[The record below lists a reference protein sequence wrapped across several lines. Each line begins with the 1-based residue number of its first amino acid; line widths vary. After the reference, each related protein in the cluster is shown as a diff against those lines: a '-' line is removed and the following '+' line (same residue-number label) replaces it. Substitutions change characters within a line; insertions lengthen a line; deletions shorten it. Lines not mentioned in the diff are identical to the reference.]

1 MKGAEKMAKDNR
13 ITALYE
19 RLSRDDEMQGESNSI
34 TNQKKYLEDYAVQH
48 GFGNIQHFSD
58 DGYSGTN
65 FNRPAFNSLLTEIEA
80 GRVGTVIVKDM
91 SRFGRNYLQVGF
103 YTEMM
108 FPKKNVRFIAVNNGV
123 DSANP
128 ADNDFTPFLNIMN
141 EWYAKDTSKKIK
153 AVFKAKMRDGKRV
166 SGAVPYGYYRKPEDK
181 QTLYVDEAS
190 ASVVRRIF
198 QLACDGMG
206 ATAIADT
213 LSEDKILI
221 PSAYARQNHPEDCQC
236 TNYHD
241 PYTWN
246 ATTVGYILNRRE
258 YLGHTVLGKTT
269 RDNFK
274 TKRKRI
280 ANEDELLVFYN
291 THEAIIDQET
301 YDKAQRMRKRVSPR
315 RNSEKPAHRLSG
327 LLYCADCGSRL
338 AYINSKPKDGKIY
351 DSNQAFRC
359 SRYHNKYH
367 SCTGHYIKASTIEML
382 IYQATKRVSQYVLK
396 DEKEFVEQ
404 LKAQY
409 ELQCEKDNT
418 DDKKELLEAK
428 RRMMDL
434 DDLIK
439 GLYENFTL
447 GRLPER
453 QFNRLMTEYDTEQSS
468 LEQRISEL
476 ETATERISTK
486 AVQIDKF
493 VRLVKKYRD
502 FEELTT
508 PMLNDF
514 IEKVVIHE
522 AEGGRTKDR
531 TQQVDIY
538 FNFIGNFVLPLSED
552 EVEALQSEEARR
564 AEEIAE
570 RKRKSS
576 KKSTQKRNQKR
587 AEIKAKAEAEA
598 GDPEAM
604 AEYKAIL
611 EKGRQNNRK
620 RSEKMRELRMSDP
633 EYRAKMEE
641 KERLALEREKKRQE
655 RATKKKKIALAEL
668 KEQAE
673 KGNQEAVRELEERRA
688 IARERSRK
696 SAEKR
701 KQRAEN
707 DPEYAKYLEE
717 RNAEYNRRHTARRK
731 EQMEALRARAEAGD
745 QEAQSQLAERK
756 QYQVRATVKSYRKMR
771 EDALNGDPI
780 AKERYEKTLAMR
792 REAYHAKKSE
802 QTA

>member
-1 MKGAEKMAKDNR
+1 MAKDNR

-65 FNRPAFNSLLTEIEA
+65 FNRPAFNFLLTEIEA

-552 EVEALQSEEARR
+552 E
-564 AEEIAE
+564 
-570 RKRKSS
+570 
-576 KKSTQKRNQKR
+576 
-587 AEIKAKAEAEA
+587 
-598 GDPEAM
+598 
-604 AEYKAIL
+604 YKAIL

-620 RSEKMRELRMSDP
+620 RAEKMRELRMSDP

-668 KEQAE
+668 KERAE
-673 KGNQEAVRELEERRA
+673 KGNQEAVREREERRA

-771 EDALNGDPI
+771 DDALIGDPI
-780 AKERYEKTLAMR
+780 AKVRYEKTLAMR

>member
-1 MKGAEKMAKDNR
+1 MAKDNR

-58 DGYSGTN
+58 DGYSGTSL
-65 FNRPAFNSLLTEIEA
+65 NRPAFNSLLTEIEA

-123 DSANP
+123 DSVNP
-128 ADNDFTPFLNIMN
+128 ADNDFTPFLNSMN

-153 AVFKAKMRDGKRV
+153 AVFKAKTRDGKRV

-382 IYQATKRVSQYVLK
+382 IYQAAKRVSQYVLK

-531 TQQVDIY
+531 TQQVDNY

-552 EVEALQSEEARR
+552 E
-564 AEEIAE
+564 
-570 RKRKSS
+570 
-576 KKSTQKRNQKR
+576 
-587 AEIKAKAEAEA
+587 
-598 GDPEAM
+598 
-604 AEYKAIL
+604 YKAIL

-620 RSEKMRELRMSDP
+620 RAEKMRELRMSDP
-633 EYRAKMEE
+633 AYRAKMEE

-696 SAEKR
+696 SAERR

-780 AKERYEKTLAMR
+780 AKERYEKTLTMR
-792 REAYHAKKSE
+792 REAYHSKKSE

>member
-1 MKGAEKMAKDNR
+1 MAKDNR

-123 DSANP
+123 DSVNP
-128 ADNDFTPFLNIMN
+128 ADNDFTPFLNSMN

-153 AVFKAKMRDGKRV
+153 AVFKAKTRDGKRV

-382 IYQATKRVSQYVLK
+382 IYQAAKRVSQYVLK

-552 EVEALQSEEARR
+552 E
-564 AEEIAE
+564 
-570 RKRKSS
+570 
-576 KKSTQKRNQKR
+576 
-587 AEIKAKAEAEA
+587 
-598 GDPEAM
+598 
-604 AEYKAIL
+604 YKAIL

-620 RSEKMRELRMSDP
+620 RAEKMRELRMSDP
-633 EYRAKMEE
+633 AYRAKMEE

-696 SAEKR
+696 SAERR

-780 AKERYEKTLAMR
+780 AKERYEKTLTMR
-792 REAYHAKKSE
+792 REAYHSKKSE

>member
-1 MKGAEKMAKDNR
+1 MAKDNR
-13 ITALYE
+13 ITVLYE

-65 FNRPAFNSLLTEIEA
+65 LNRPAFNSLLTEIEA

-166 SGAVPYGYYRKPEDK
+166 SGAVSYGYYRKPEDK

-338 AYINSKPKDGKIY
+338 AYINSKLKDGKIY

-468 LEQRISEL
+468 LKQRISEL

-552 EVEALQSEEARR
+552 E
-564 AEEIAE
+564 
-570 RKRKSS
+570 
-576 KKSTQKRNQKR
+576 
-587 AEIKAKAEAEA
+587 
-598 GDPEAM
+598 
-604 AEYKAIL
+604 YKAIL

-620 RSEKMRELRMSDP
+620 RAEKMRELRMSDP

-771 EDALNGDPI
+771 DDALIGDPI
-780 AKERYEKTLAMR
+780 AKVRYEKTLAMR

>member
-1 MKGAEKMAKDNR
+1 MHCSFSFA
-13 ITALYE
+13 
-19 RLSRDDEMQGESNSI
+19 
-34 TNQKKYLEDYAVQH
+34 KKY
-48 GFGNIQHFSD
+48 
-58 DGYSGTN
+58 
-65 FNRPAFNSLLTEIEA
+65 
-80 GRVGTVIVKDM
+80 
-91 SRFGRNYLQVGF
+91 
-103 YTEMM
+103 
-108 FPKKNVRFIAVNNGV
+108 GV
-123 DSANP
+123 DFAVVRDREKSP
-128 ADNDFTPFLNIMN
+128 PVYTVFFK
-141 EWYAKDTSKKIK
+141 AKDTDAVTRILQDYSVKQIKK
-153 AVFKAKMRDGKRV
+153 
-166 SGAVPYGYYRKPEDK
+166 
-181 QTLYVDEAS
+181 
-190 ASVVRRIF
+190 
-198 QLACDGMG
+198 
-206 ATAIADT
+206 
-213 LSEDKILI
+213 
-221 PSAYARQNHPEDCQC
+221 PS
-236 TNYHD
+236 
-241 PYTWN
+241 
-246 ATTVGYILNRRE
+246 
-258 YLGHTVLGKTT
+258 
-269 RDNFK
+269 
-274 TKRKRI
+274 
-280 ANEDELLVFYN
+280 
-291 THEAIIDQET
+291 
-301 YDKAQRMRKRVSPR
+301 
-315 RNSEKPAHRLSG
+315 
-327 LLYCADCGSRL
+327 
-338 AYINSKPKDGKIY
+338 
-351 DSNQAFRC
+351 
-359 SRYHNKYH
+359 
-367 SCTGHYIKASTIEML
+367 
-382 IYQATKRVSQYVLK
+382 
-396 DEKEFVEQ
+396 
-404 LKAQY
+404 
-409 ELQCEKDNT
+409 
-418 DDKKELLEAK
+418 LEAK

-434 DDLIK
+434 DNLIK

-453 QFNRLMTEYDTEQSS
+453 QFNRLMTEYDTEQSN

-514 IEKVVIHE
+514 IEKVVIYE
-522 AEGGRTKDR
+522 TEGGRTKDR

-576 KKSTQKRNQKR
+576 KKSTQKRNHKR
-587 AEIKAKAEAEA
+587 AEIKAKAEA
-598 GDPEAM
+598 GDSEAM

-673 KGNQEAVRELEERRA
+673 KGNQEAVREIEERRA

-792 REAYHAKKSE
+792 REAYHAKKRE

>member
-1 MKGAEKMAKDNR
+1 MAKDNR

-65 FNRPAFNSLLTEIEA
+65 LNRPAFNSLLTEIEA

-301 YDKAQRMRKRVSPR
+301 YDKAQRMRKHVSPR
-315 RNSEKPAHRLSG
+315 RNSEQPAHRLSG

-338 AYINSKPKDGKIY
+338 AYINSKPKDEKIY

-552 EVEALQSEEARR
+552 E
-564 AEEIAE
+564 
-570 RKRKSS
+570 
-576 KKSTQKRNQKR
+576 
-587 AEIKAKAEAEA
+587 
-598 GDPEAM
+598 
-604 AEYKAIL
+604 YKAIL

-756 QYQVRATVKSYRKMR
+756 QYQVRVTVKSYRKMR
-771 EDALNGDPI
+771 DDALSGDPI
-780 AKERYEKTLAMR
+780 AKVRYKKTLAMR

>member
-1 MKGAEKMAKDNR
+1 MAKDNR

-65 FNRPAFNSLLTEIEA
+65 FNRPAFNSLLIEIEA

-123 DSANP
+123 DSVNP

-552 EVEALQSEEARR
+552 E
-564 AEEIAE
+564 
-570 RKRKSS
+570 
-576 KKSTQKRNQKR
+576 
-587 AEIKAKAEAEA
+587 
-598 GDPEAM
+598 
-604 AEYKAIL
+604 YKAIL

-620 RSEKMRELRMSDP
+620 RAEKMRELRMSDP

-668 KEQAE
+668 KERAE
-673 KGNQEAVRELEERRA
+673 KGNQEAVREREERRA

-771 EDALNGDPI
+771 DDALSGDPI
-780 AKERYEKTLAMR
+780 AKVRYEKTLAMR

>member
-1 MKGAEKMAKDNR
+1 MAKDNR

-58 DGYSGTN
+58 DGYSGTSL
-65 FNRPAFNSLLTEIEA
+65 NRPAFNSLLTEIEA

-166 SGAVPYGYYRKPEDK
+166 SGAVPYGYYRKSEDK

-382 IYQATKRVSQYVLK
+382 IYQAAKRVSQYVLK

-552 EVEALQSEEARR
+552 E
-564 AEEIAE
+564 
-570 RKRKSS
+570 
-576 KKSTQKRNQKR
+576 
-587 AEIKAKAEAEA
+587 
-598 GDPEAM
+598 
-604 AEYKAIL
+604 YKAIL

-620 RSEKMRELRMSDP
+620 RAEKMRELRMSDP
-633 EYRAKMEE
+633 AYRAKMEE

-696 SAEKR
+696 SAERR

-780 AKERYEKTLAMR
+780 AKERYEKTLTMR
-792 REAYHAKKSE
+792 REAYHSKKSE

>member
-1 MKGAEKMAKDNR
+1 MYSGGRNHPLQS
-13 ITALYE
+13 T
-19 RLSRDDEMQGESNSI
+19 S
-34 TNQKKYLEDYAVQH
+34 QKKYLEDYAVQH

-315 RNSEKPAHRLSG
+315 RNSEQPAHRLSG

-338 AYINSKPKDGKIY
+338 AYINSKPKDEKIY

-552 EVEALQSEEARR
+552 E
-564 AEEIAE
+564 
-570 RKRKSS
+570 
-576 KKSTQKRNQKR
+576 
-587 AEIKAKAEAEA
+587 
-598 GDPEAM
+598 
-604 AEYKAIL
+604 YKAIL

-780 AKERYEKTLAMR
+780 AKVRYEKTLAMR

>member
-1 MKGAEKMAKDNR
+1 MAKDNR

-65 FNRPAFNSLLTEIEA
+65 LNRPAFNSLLTEIEA

-552 EVEALQSEEARR
+552 E
-564 AEEIAE
+564 
-570 RKRKSS
+570 
-576 KKSTQKRNQKR
+576 
-587 AEIKAKAEAEA
+587 
-598 GDPEAM
+598 
-604 AEYKAIL
+604 YKAIL

-780 AKERYEKTLAMR
+780 AKVRYEKTLAMR

>member
-1 MKGAEKMAKDNR
+1 MAKDNR

-65 FNRPAFNSLLTEIEA
+65 FNRPAFNSLLAEIEA

-508 PMLNDF
+508 PILNDF

-587 AEIKAKAEAEA
+587 AEIKAKAEA

-620 RSEKMRELRMSDP
+620 RAEKMRELRMSDP

-701 KQRAEN
+701 KQRSEN

-771 EDALNGDPI
+771 DDALSGDPI
-780 AKERYEKTLAMR
+780 AKVRYEKTLAMR

>member
-1 MKGAEKMAKDNR
+1 MAKDNR

-58 DGYSGTN
+58 DGYSGTSL
-65 FNRPAFNSLLTEIEA
+65 NRPAFNSLLTEIEA

-418 DDKKELLEAK
+418 DDKIELLEAK

-434 DDLIK
+434 ADLIK

-552 EVEALQSEEARR
+552 
-564 AEEIAE
+564 
-570 RKRKSS
+570 
-576 KKSTQKRNQKR
+576 
-587 AEIKAKAEAEA
+587 
-598 GDPEAM
+598 
-604 AEYKAIL
+604 EYKAIL

-792 REAYHAKKSE
+792 REAYHAKKRE

>member
-1 MKGAEKMAKDNR
+1 MAKDNR

-65 FNRPAFNSLLTEIEA
+65 LNRPAFNSLLTEIEA

-181 QTLYVDEAS
+181 QTLYVDEVS

-552 EVEALQSEEARR
+552 E
-564 AEEIAE
+564 
-570 RKRKSS
+570 
-576 KKSTQKRNQKR
+576 
-587 AEIKAKAEAEA
+587 
-598 GDPEAM
+598 
-604 AEYKAIL
+604 YKAIL

-620 RSEKMRELRMSDP
+620 RAEKMRELRISDP

-668 KEQAE
+668 KERAE

-696 SAEKR
+696 S
-701 KQRAEN
+701 AEN

-756 QYQVRATVKSYRKMR
+756 QYQVGATVKNYRKMR
-771 EDALNGDPI
+771 DDALSGDPI
-780 AKERYEKTLAMR
+780 AKVRYEKTLAMR

>member
-1 MKGAEKMAKDNR
+1 MAKDNR
-13 ITALYE
+13 IAALYE

-65 FNRPAFNSLLTEIEA
+65 LNRPAFNSLLTEIEA

-103 YTEMM
+103 YAEMM

-128 ADNDFTPFLNIMN
+128 ADDDFTPFLNIMN

-291 THEAIIDQET
+291 THEAIIDQEK

-552 EVEALQSEEARR
+552 E
-564 AEEIAE
+564 
-570 RKRKSS
+570 
-576 KKSTQKRNQKR
+576 
-587 AEIKAKAEAEA
+587 
-598 GDPEAM
+598 
-604 AEYKAIL
+604 YKAIL

-620 RSEKMRELRMSDP
+620 RAEKMRELRMSDP

-731 EQMEALRARAEAGD
+731 EQMEVLRARAEAGD

-756 QYQVRATVKSYRKMR
+756 QYQVRATVKSYIKMR
-771 EDALNGDPI
+771 DDALSGDPI
-780 AKERYEKTLAMR
+780 AKVRYEKTLAMR

>member
-1 MKGAEKMAKDNR
+1 MAKDNR

-65 FNRPAFNSLLTEIEA
+65 LNRPAFNSLLIEIEA

-128 ADNDFTPFLNIMN
+128 ADDDFTPFLNIMN

-181 QTLYVDEAS
+181 QTLYVDEVS

-552 EVEALQSEEARR
+552 E
-564 AEEIAE
+564 
-570 RKRKSS
+570 
-576 KKSTQKRNQKR
+576 
-587 AEIKAKAEAEA
+587 
-598 GDPEAM
+598 
-604 AEYKAIL
+604 YKAIL

-620 RSEKMRELRMSDP
+620 RAEKMRELRISDP

-668 KEQAE
+668 KERAE

-688 IARERSRK
+688 IVRERSRK
-696 SAEKR
+696 S
-701 KQRAEN
+701 AEN

-756 QYQVRATVKSYRKMR
+756 QYQVRATVKNYRKMR
-771 EDALNGDPI
+771 DDALSGDPI
-780 AKERYEKTLAMR
+780 AKVRYEKTLAMR

>member
-1 MKGAEKMAKDNR
+1 MAKDNK

-58 DGYSGTN
+58 DGYSGTS

-123 DSANP
+123 DSVNP
-128 ADNDFTPFLNIMN
+128 ADNDFTPFLNSMN

-153 AVFKAKMRDGKRV
+153 AVFKAKTRDGKRV

-382 IYQATKRVSQYVLK
+382 IYQAAKRVSQYVLK

-552 EVEALQSEEARR
+552 E
-564 AEEIAE
+564 
-570 RKRKSS
+570 
-576 KKSTQKRNQKR
+576 
-587 AEIKAKAEAEA
+587 
-598 GDPEAM
+598 
-604 AEYKAIL
+604 YKAIL

-620 RSEKMRELRMSDP
+620 RAEKMRELRMSDP

-696 SAEKR
+696 SAERR

-771 EDALNGDPI
+771 DDALSGDPI
-780 AKERYEKTLAMR
+780 AKVRYEKTLAMR
-792 REAYHAKKSE
+792 REAYHSKKSE

>member
-1 MKGAEKMAKDNR
+1 MAKDNR

-65 FNRPAFNSLLTEIEA
+65 LNRPAFNSLLTEIEA

-552 EVEALQSEEARR
+552 E
-564 AEEIAE
+564 
-570 RKRKSS
+570 
-576 KKSTQKRNQKR
+576 
-587 AEIKAKAEAEA
+587 
-598 GDPEAM
+598 
-604 AEYKAIL
+604 YKAIL

-620 RSEKMRELRMSDP
+620 RAEKMRELRMSDP

-668 KEQAE
+668 KERAE
-673 KGNQEAVRELEERRA
+673 KGNQEAVREREERRA

>member
-1 MKGAEKMAKDNR
+1 
-13 ITALYE
+13 
-19 RLSRDDEMQGESNSI
+19 
-34 TNQKKYLEDYAVQH
+34 
-48 GFGNIQHFSD
+48 
-58 DGYSGTN
+58 
-65 FNRPAFNSLLTEIEA
+65 
-80 GRVGTVIVKDM
+80 
-91 SRFGRNYLQVGF
+91 
-103 YTEMM
+103 
-108 FPKKNVRFIAVNNGV
+108 
-123 DSANP
+123 
-128 ADNDFTPFLNIMN
+128 
-141 EWYAKDTSKKIK
+141 
-153 AVFKAKMRDGKRV
+153 
-166 SGAVPYGYYRKPEDK
+166 
-181 QTLYVDEAS
+181 
-190 ASVVRRIF
+190 
-198 QLACDGMG
+198 MG

-396 DEKEFVEQ
+396 DEQEFVEQ

-552 EVEALQSEEARR
+552 E
-564 AEEIAE
+564 
-570 RKRKSS
+570 
-576 KKSTQKRNQKR
+576 
-587 AEIKAKAEAEA
+587 
-598 GDPEAM
+598 
-604 AEYKAIL
+604 YKAIL

-620 RSEKMRELRMSDP
+620 RAEKMRELRMSDP
-633 EYRAKMEE
+633 AYRAKMEE

-696 SAEKR
+696 SAERR

-780 AKERYEKTLAMR
+780 AKERYEKTLTMR
-792 REAYHAKKSE
+792 REAYHSKKSE

>member
-1 MKGAEKMAKDNR
+1 MAKDNR

-48 GFGNIQHFSD
+48 GFDNIQHFSD

-301 YDKAQRMRKRVSPR
+301 YDKVQRMRKRVSPR

-552 EVEALQSEEARR
+552 E
-564 AEEIAE
+564 
-570 RKRKSS
+570 
-576 KKSTQKRNQKR
+576 
-587 AEIKAKAEAEA
+587 
-598 GDPEAM
+598 
-604 AEYKAIL
+604 YKAIL

-620 RSEKMRELRMSDP
+620 RAEKMRELRMSDP
-633 EYRAKMEE
+633 AYRAKMEE

-771 EDALNGDPI
+771 DDALIGDPI
-780 AKERYEKTLAMR
+780 AKVRYEKTLAMR

>member
-1 MKGAEKMAKDNR
+1 MAKDNR

-108 FPKKNVRFIAVNNGV
+108 FPKKNVRFIAANNGV

-213 LSEDKILI
+213 LSEDKILT

-241 PYTWN
+241 SYTWN

-552 EVEALQSEEARR
+552 E
-564 AEEIAE
+564 
-570 RKRKSS
+570 
-576 KKSTQKRNQKR
+576 
-587 AEIKAKAEAEA
+587 
-598 GDPEAM
+598 
-604 AEYKAIL
+604 YKAIL
-611 EKGRQNNRK
+611 EKDRQNNRK
-620 RSEKMRELRMSDP
+620 RAEKMRELRMSDP

-641 KERLALEREKKRQE
+641 KERLALERKKKRQE

>member
-1 MKGAEKMAKDNR
+1 MAKDNR

-65 FNRPAFNSLLTEIEA
+65 LNRPAFNSLLIEIEA

-128 ADNDFTPFLNIMN
+128 ADDDFTPFLNIMN

-552 EVEALQSEEARR
+552 E
-564 AEEIAE
+564 
-570 RKRKSS
+570 
-576 KKSTQKRNQKR
+576 
-587 AEIKAKAEAEA
+587 
-598 GDPEAM
+598 
-604 AEYKAIL
+604 YKAIL

-620 RSEKMRELRMSDP
+620 RAEKMRELRMSDP

-668 KEQAE
+668 KERAE
-673 KGNQEAVRELEERRA
+673 KGNQEAVREREERRA

-771 EDALNGDPI
+771 DDALSGDPI
-780 AKERYEKTLAMR
+780 AKVRYEKTLAMR

>member
-1 MKGAEKMAKDNR
+1 MAKDNR

-128 ADNDFTPFLNIMN
+128 ADNDFIPFLNIMN

-221 PSAYARQNHPEDCQC
+221 PSAYARQNHPEDCRC

-418 DDKKELLEAK
+418 DDKIELLEAK

-434 DDLIK
+434 ADLIK

-508 PMLNDF
+508 PMLYDF

-552 EVEALQSEEARR
+552 E
-564 AEEIAE
+564 
-570 RKRKSS
+570 
-576 KKSTQKRNQKR
+576 
-587 AEIKAKAEAEA
+587 
-598 GDPEAM
+598 
-604 AEYKAIL
+604 YKAIL

-620 RSEKMRELRMSDP
+620 RAEKMRELRMSDP

-696 SAEKR
+696 SAEKC

-771 EDALNGDPI
+771 DDALSGDPI
-780 AKERYEKTLAMR
+780 AKVRYEKTLAMR

>member
-1 MKGAEKMAKDNR
+1 MAKDNR

-128 ADNDFTPFLNIMN
+128 ADNDFTPFLNIMK

-291 THEAIIDQET
+291 THEAIIDQEI

-453 QFNRLMTEYDTEQSS
+453 QFNRLMTEYDTEQSN

-552 EVEALQSEEARR
+552 E
-564 AEEIAE
+564 
-570 RKRKSS
+570 
-576 KKSTQKRNQKR
+576 
-587 AEIKAKAEAEA
+587 
-598 GDPEAM
+598 
-604 AEYKAIL
+604 YKAIL

-620 RSEKMRELRMSDP
+620 RAEKMRELRMSDP
-633 EYRAKMEE
+633 AYRAKMEE

-756 QYQVRATVKSYRKMR
+756 QYQVRATVRSYRKMR
-771 EDALNGDPI
+771 DDALSGDPI
-780 AKERYEKTLAMR
+780 AKVRYEKTLAMR

>member
-1 MKGAEKMAKDNR
+1 MAKDNR

-552 EVEALQSEEARR
+552 E
-564 AEEIAE
+564 
-570 RKRKSS
+570 
-576 KKSTQKRNQKR
+576 
-587 AEIKAKAEAEA
+587 
-598 GDPEAM
+598 
-604 AEYKAIL
+604 YKAIL

-620 RSEKMRELRMSDP
+620 RAEKMRELRMSDP

-668 KEQAE
+668 KERAE
-673 KGNQEAVRELEERRA
+673 KGNQEAVREREERRA

-745 QEAQSQLAERK
+745 QEAQSRLAERK

-780 AKERYEKTLAMR
+780 AKVRYEKTLAMR

>member
-1 MKGAEKMAKDNR
+1 MAKDNR

-128 ADNDFTPFLNIMN
+128 ADDDFTPFLNIMN

-552 EVEALQSEEARR
+552 E
-564 AEEIAE
+564 
-570 RKRKSS
+570 
-576 KKSTQKRNQKR
+576 
-587 AEIKAKAEAEA
+587 
-598 GDPEAM
+598 
-604 AEYKAIL
+604 YKAIL

-673 KGNQEAVRELEERRA
+673 KGNQEAVREIEERRA